1 MTRKRRSPW
10 PIAWSSCPTA
20 RYSRSARSVTFTRTR
35 PTPLSRVSS
44 GARISSTD
52 AWRHRVSS
60 AAKAA
65 WGFAA
70 TKALRPV
77 GGRWP
82 SGPSACRLPQLG
94 STGRAQPAGRVVVG
108 TWGGDYSK
116 LLSKN
121 IDTPLM
127 VPKKYEVV
135 HDIGGDPERRA
146 KMRAEARLPRGTSD
160 LQGLS
165 AAQMY
170 EMNDAGLCLP
180 IDYAKIPNAQYLLP
194 QLRYPYGMGHIYSGK
209 VILYNPKLIASPPT
223 GFADALDSRHG
234 NKLGIIDIQYQF
246 TMMAA
251 ALASGG
257 SMTNYE
263 PGKERLMACRKE
275 GAKILPTN
283 EAMAQALQN
292 EEVGICIMWK
302 ARAVQWQKAGAKVDT
317 VAPKE
322 GIPLYISG
330 FVIPKNAPNKD
341 GAHVWLNEML
351 QPSAQEAF
359 AEDMGYNGS
368 VTNAKI
374 PPETEKRIGFSADE
388 RKRLIDL
395 DYGYLAKNDA
405 ALKEWWDKTFK
416 G

>member
-1 MTRKRRSPW
+1 MDNYHSFITRRRLLKAGGALAGALTLDVLSPVW
-10 PIAWSSCPTA
+10 AQS
-20 RYSRSARSVTFTRTR
+20 
-35 PTPLSRVSS
+35 
-44 GARISSTD
+44 
-52 AWRHRVSS
+52 
-60 AAKAA
+60 
-65 WGFAA
+65 
-70 TKALRPV
+70 
-77 GGRWP
+77 GGRI
-82 SGPSACRLPQLG
+82 
-94 STGRAQPAGRVVVG
+94 VVG

-116 LLSKN
+116 LLAKN
-121 IDTPLM
+121 IDTPLL

-135 HDIGGDPERRA
+135 HDIGGDSERRA
-146 KMRAEARLPRGTSD
+146 KMRAEARLPRGTDD

-165 AAQMY
+165 AAQMF
-170 EMNDAGLCLP
+170 EMNEAGLCLP
-180 IDYAKIPNAQYLLP
+180 IDYSKIPNAQYLIP
-194 QLRYPYGMGHIYSGK
+194 QMRYPYGLGHIYSGK
-209 VILYNPKLIASPPT
+209 VILYNPKLITTPPT
-223 GFADALDSRHG
+223 SFADALDPKHG
-234 NKLGIIDIQYQF
+234 AKLGIIDIQYQF

-263 PGKERLMACRKE
+263 PGKARLMACRKA

-292 EEVGICIMWK
+292 EDVGICIMWK

-351 QPSAQEAF
+351 APSAQEAF
-359 AEDMGYNGS
+359 AEDMGYNPS
-368 VTNAKI
+368 VTDAKI
-374 PPETEKRIGFSADE
+374 PQETERRIGFNADE

>member
-1 MTRKRRSPW
+1 M
-10 PIAWSSCPTA
+10 
-20 RYSRSARSVTFTRTR
+20 RSAIASICIGRQRPVLCLPTMAAQADSETPLGLREGIGMKRQRSVITRR
-35 PTPLSRVSS
+35 RVLQAA
-44 GARISSTD
+44 GAL
-52 AWRHRVSS
+52 AGV
-60 AAKAA
+60 AAAGGWSPA
-65 WGFAA
+65 WGQA
-70 TKALRPV
+70 
-77 GGRWP
+77 
-82 SGPSACRLPQLG
+82 
-94 STGRAQPAGRVVVG
+94 AGRVVVG

-116 LLSKN
+116 LLAKD

-160 LQGLS
+160 LQALS

-180 IDYAKIPNAQYLLP
+180 IDYAKVPNSQYLLP
-194 QLRYPYGMGHIYSGK
+194 QMKYPYGVGHIYSGK
-209 VILYNPKLIASPPT
+209 VILYNPKLIATPPT
-223 GFADALDSRHG
+223 SFADALDPKHG

-257 SMTNYE
+257 SMTNYD
-263 PGKERLMACRKE
+263 PGKERLMACRKA
-275 GAKILPTN
+275 GARILPTN

-302 ARAVQWQKAGAKVDT
+302 ARAVQWQKAGAKVET

-330 FVIPKNAPNKD
+330 FVVPKNAPNKD
-341 GAHVWLNEML
+341 AAHVWLNEML

-359 AEDMGYNGS
+359 AEDMGYNGT
-368 VTNAKI
+368 VTNARI
-374 PPETEKRIGFSADE
+374 PPETEKRIGFNADE

-395 DYGYLAKNDA
+395 
-405 ALKEWWDKTFK
+405 
-416 G
+416 